1 MSLCSR
7 PYGVISVIIFFK
19 QERTLAMREKALKV
33 KESVLET
40 RDRNSHLND
49 DQSIVDL
56 QNKLLRSE
64 QEKVQSIIHTLLSFL
79 IVPVHR
85 WK

>member
-1 MSLCSR
+1 
-7 PYGVISVIIFFK
+7 
-19 QERTLAMREKALKV
+19 MREKALKV

-56 QNKLLRSE
+56 QNKLLKSE
-64 QEKVQSIIHTLLSFL
+64 QEKVDSIFHSLLCFL

-85 WK
+85 WKL

>member
-1 MSLCSR
+1 
-7 PYGVISVIIFFK
+7 
-19 QERTLAMREKALKV
+19 MREKALKV

-79 IVPVHR
+79 IVPIHR